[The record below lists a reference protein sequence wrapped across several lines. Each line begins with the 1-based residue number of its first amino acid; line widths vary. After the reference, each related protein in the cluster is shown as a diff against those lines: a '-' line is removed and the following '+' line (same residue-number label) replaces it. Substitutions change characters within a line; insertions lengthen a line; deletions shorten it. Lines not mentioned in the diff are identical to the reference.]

1 MGVRAMA
8 QTKNL
13 TAVGLGCDLLQKM
26 VSFQSLTCMDPFLE
40 PSDLASVGSA
50 QKNSS
55 LKNWCS
61 LKGSK
66 MPSTLMISPV
76 TAPPIKAMA
85 RVTSNAT
92 NLKQGNSKRILKGKI
107 YINSLSQK
115 HFMHIGSTQICRVRG
130 GHRDVENFFVSNLWR
145 TLCVLHIAATAACCD
160 VVRTCLC
167 ASEV

>member
-1 MGVRAMA
+1 
-8 QTKNL
+8 
-13 TAVGLGCDLLQKM
+13 
-26 VSFQSLTCMDPFLE
+26 MD

-92 NLKQGNSKRILKGKI
+92 NLKQANVFSEARYRYQFFESKEFL
-107 YINSLSQK
+107 
-115 HFMHIGSTQICRVRG
+115 F
-130 GHRDVENFFVSNLWR
+130 
-145 TLCVLHIAATAACCD
+145 TLEFQLE
-160 VVRTCLC
+160 
-167 ASEV
+167 EVCGL